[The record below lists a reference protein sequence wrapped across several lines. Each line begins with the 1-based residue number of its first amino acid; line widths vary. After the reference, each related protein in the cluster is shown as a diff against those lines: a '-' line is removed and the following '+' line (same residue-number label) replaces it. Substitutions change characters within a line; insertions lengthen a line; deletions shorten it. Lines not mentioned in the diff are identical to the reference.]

1 MAYPRSVYFPASDNR
16 VIINVMPGGRFSAID
31 PDQPQEGEALIW
43 GLGNTELE
51 AISDLAQQIREAE

>member
-1 MAYPRSVYFPASDNR
+1 MAYPKSVYFPASDNR

-51 AISDLAQQIREAE
+51 AIADLAKQIREAE

>member
-1 MAYPRSVYFPASDNR
+1 MAYPKSVYFPASDNR

-31 PDQPQEGEALIW
+31 PDQPQEGCALIW

-51 AISDLAQQIREAE
+51 AIADLARQISEAE

>member
-1 MAYPRSVYFPASDNR
+1 MAYPKSVYFPASDNR

-31 PDQPQEGEALIW
+31 PDQPQEGEVLIW

-51 AISDLAQQIREAE
+51 AIADLAQQIREAE